1 MDKNLYNQLQ
11 QLYFSLIDKY
21 KHQYEYTFKDNY
33 IFYNEEYFFLND
45 NRDLFRKIQDSKLKL
60 KDIYDENYLKDKDLL
75 QKNLIIFEGEK
86 INFVSDYFH
95 IILLH
100 YILYK
105 LKDAI
110 EEFIRELY
118 FALKNPMYRC
128 GNLEQDE
135 KGNIIFQSQDIF
147 SDWIKQIIS
156 INKEIEML
164 IHFLKEAEI
173 IFSLSESK
181 LYIDKKWLEDVM
193 REIKQNYNF
202 EKLDKIILG

>member
-21 KHQYEYTFKDNY
+21 KNQYEYTFKDNY
-33 IFYNEEYFFLND
+33 IFYNKEYFFLNN
-45 NRDLFRKIQDSKLKL
+45 NRDLFRKIQDLKL
-60 KDIYDENYLKDKDLL
+60 KDIYDENYLKDKNLL

-118 FALKNPMYRC
+118 FALENPMYRC
-128 GNLEQDE
+128 GNLKQDE
-135 KGNIIFQSQDIF
+135 KGNIIFQFQDVF
-147 SDWIKQIIS
+147 DDWIKQIS
-156 INKEIEML
+156 INEEIKMLLHFFKEEGNVI
-164 IHFLKEAEI
+164 FL
-173 IFSLSESK
+173 FESK
-181 LYIDKKWLEDVM
+181 PYINKKWLEDVM